1 MFKSIEFFKGKSR
14 GEGFGL
20 LRRYTPRNDICS
32 AGRSMIEMLGVLAIV
47 GVLSVGGIA
56 GYSKAM
62 EKFKVNKIVDDFNM
76 LIFNLMEHKDSLAK
90 GANFQNDIYHL
101 ADIVYSL
108 NLVPNTWKHPNANY
122 LTDSMGNWLTLY
134 YRVNQS
140 SESYNGIVIDYS
152 LGSAADVAESFNN
165 KLCFELFN
173 TIIIPLHG
181 ALKRGR
187 IYPDDSTIY
196 FGDAYCGTENT
207 PCLKDLNFTKVKQIC
222 NSCTDNTAPCHIT
235 VNF

>member
-1 MFKSIEFFKGKSR
+1 MFKGIEFFKGKSR
-14 GEGFGL
+14 GEGVGL
-20 LRRYTPRNDICS
+20 LRRYTPRNDVCS
-32 AGRSMIEMLGVLAIV
+32 VGRSMIEMLGVLAII

-56 GYSKAM
+56 GYGKAM

-90 GANFQNDIYHL
+90 GANFQNNVYHL

-140 SESYNGIVIDYS
+140 ESYNGIVIDYS
-152 LGSAADVAESFNN
+152 LGSAVDVVESFNN